1 MILANTPPGNPARRE
16 SPPARIPS
24 EVLDFLRG
32 AAAVYV
38 LINHARGAFFAGG
51 QRIIESGHHSLW
63 DLGAIAA
70 LQLTSLG
77 SESVVLFFV
86 VSGFAMANSV
96 RYSPDVGRFYL
107 KRFVRIWP
115 PYVAAIGVAF
125 SICAF
130 MIYYAP
136 NHAISQR
143 CAQEI
148 CSPVRIL
155 QMLVYVNPST
165 AITPQFWSLPYE
177 IVFYVVCP
185 FLLAG
190 GSRIILVFA
199 TSVVFCVASAFV
211 FGVELNP
218 AGNFAGNFLVNEL
231 LFFMA
236 GVMTFH
242 FLDRIPTIRPKW
254 LAVWTVLLLAGML
267 GIKLLLGFS
276 NLPSN
281 FCMIALAVLLIRN
294 LPLNI
299 AKYKPTNWGF
309 FSYSIYI
316 FHFSFV
322 ALGSFFVD
330 VRYGLTQDKMTSYW
344 GWILTVPPILLFC
357 WLLYNV
363 TEKYSNL
370 AVGRLRAREH
380 TKFSATSN

>member
-1 MILANTPPGNPARRE
+1 
-16 SPPARIPS
+16 
-24 EVLDFLRG
+24 
-32 AAAVYV
+32 
-38 LINHARGAFFAGG
+38 
-51 QRIIESGHHSLW
+51 
-63 DLGAIAA
+63 
-70 LQLTSLG
+70 
-77 SESVVLFFV
+77 
-86 VSGFAMANSV
+86 MANSV
-96 RYSPDVGRFYL
+96 RYSPDVGRFYI

-125 SICAF
+125 SIGAF

-148 CSPVRIL
+148 CSPIRIL

-177 IVFYVVCP
+177 IVFYVICP

-254 LAVWTVLLLAGML
+254 LAVWTALLLAGML

-316 FHFSFV
+316 FHFAFV

-330 VRYGLTQDKMTSYW
+330 VRYGLTHDKMTSYW
-344 GWILTVPPILLFC
+344 GWILAVPPILLFC

-363 TEKYSNL
+363 TEKYSNE

-380 TKFSATSN
+380 PKFSATSN